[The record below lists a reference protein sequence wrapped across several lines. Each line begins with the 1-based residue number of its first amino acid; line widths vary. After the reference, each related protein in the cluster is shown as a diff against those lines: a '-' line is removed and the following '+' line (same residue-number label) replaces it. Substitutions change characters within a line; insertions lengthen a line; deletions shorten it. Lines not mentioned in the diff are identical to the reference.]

1 MTISDVMSMY
11 IPDRFG
17 KDEMGEYT
25 NEVWEVFDQLPEETQ
40 HLVATGAS
48 KFVFPLNEKEVV
60 KIPFDGMWQDGDW
73 DEFDDED
80 NDDYKDGLGFTPYD
94 NNYCEI
100 ETCVYA
106 DAVAAGVEMFFAST
120 KYVGTSS
127 NNKPIYVSEKVNN
140 WYHGWKPT
148 PSKGSVEK
156 AEQTE
161 SELPVD
167 WLAVAYEV
175 YGDDLVNRLLDFIS
189 DNGIDDLHRGNLG
202 IRQDGTPCILDYS
215 GFDY

>member
-1 MTISDVMSMY
+1 MTISDVMNMY

-17 KDEMGEYT
+17 KDEMGDYSD
-25 NEVWEVFDQLPEETQ
+25 EVWEVIDELPEEIQ
-40 HLVATGAS
+40 NSVATGAS
-48 KFVFPLNEKEVV
+48 KFVFSLNEKEVV
-60 KIPFDGMWQDGDW
+60 KIPFDGMWQEVDW
-73 DEFDDED
+73 DEFDDNCEGD
-80 NDDYKDGLGFTPYD
+80 FSFTPYD

-100 ETCVYA
+100 ETSVYA

-120 KYVGTSS
+120 KYVGVSK

-161 SELPVD
+161 SELSTD

-175 YGDDLVNRLLDFIS
+175 YGDDLVNRLLDFIC
-189 DNGIDDLHRGNLG
+189 DEGIDDLHRGNLG
-202 IRQDGTPCILDYS
+202 VRQDGTPCILDYS
-215 GFDY
+215 GFSF